1 MLQVKPNEKG
11 FTLIEAVV
19 AMVIFGIAFTGLYLV
34 FGIAMKGANDAQK
47 RMHLNLIANQIV
59 ESISAETRRDPN
71 DDLNPLKTPSIYNAN
86 LKSCG
91 SYSSSDIR
99 NSWCT
104 NLNDVVGDFQ
114 GTNSKQKRSVTVT
127 KLSDHLYVDIHF
139 VIGGDSKGN
148 NISQVIMARRIRP

>member
-1 MLQVKPNEKG
+1 VLQVKPNEKG

-86 LKSCG
+86 LKNCG
-91 SYSSSDIR
+91 SYGSSDIR

-104 NLNDVVGDFQ
+104 NLNDVVGGFQ
-114 GTNSKQKRSVTVT
+114 GTNAKQQRSVTVT

-148 NISQVIMARRIRP
+148 NISQVVMARRIRP

>member
-1 MLQVKPNEKG
+1 MLPVRFYNRG
-11 FTLIEAVV
+11 FTLIEAIV

-34 FGIAMKGANDAQK
+34 FGIAIKGASDA
-47 RMHLNLIANQIV
+47 RTIMHLNLIANQIV

-86 LKSCG
+86 LKNCASFG
-91 SYSSSDIR
+91 SSDIR
-99 NSWCT
+99 NYWCT
-104 NLNDVVGDFQ
+104 NLNEVVGGFQ
-114 GTNSKQKRSVTVT
+114 GTNSKQQRSVTVT

-148 NISQVIMARRIRP
+148 NISQVVMARRIRP

>member
-1 MLQVKPNEKG
+1 MLQIKSNDRG

-71 DDLNPLKTPSIYNAN
+71 DDLNPFKTPSIYNAD
-86 LKSCG
+86 LQDCDSFG
-91 SYSSSDIR
+91 SSDIR
-99 NSWCT
+99 NSWC
-104 NLNDVVGDFQ
+104 NKLNEVVGGFQ
-114 GTNSKQKRSVTVT
+114 GTNSEQKRSVMVS
-127 KLSDHLYVDIHF
+127 KLDNNLYVDIHF
-139 VIGGDSKGN
+139 VIGGDSRGN
-148 NISQVIMARRIRP
+148 NTSEVVMARRIRP

>member
-1 MLQVKPNEKG
+1 MLQIKSNDKG

-71 DDLNPLKTPSIYNAN
+71 DDLNPLKTPDIYNAN
-86 LKSCG
+86 LQNLDLNFYQPTKFLG
-91 SYSSSDIR
+91 SQI
-99 NSWCT
+99 
-104 NLNDVVGDFQ
+104 LMVGPLLF
-114 GTNSKQKRSVTVT
+114 
-127 KLSDHLYVDIHF
+127 IF
-139 VIGGDSKGN
+139 VI
-148 NISQVIMARRIRP
+148 IYWIIRITF

>member
-34 FGIAMKGANDAQK
+34 FGIAMKAANDAQK
-47 RMHLNLIANQIV
+47 RMHLNLIANQVV
-59 ESISAETRRDPN
+59 ESISAETRRDAN
-71 DDLNPLKTPSIYNAN
+71 DPKNPFKTPDIYDAD
-86 LKSCG
+86 LKNCASF
-91 SYSSSDIR
+91 SSSDIR
-99 NSWCT
+99 KTWCT
-104 NLNDVVGDFQ
+104 KLNEVVGGFQ

-127 KLSDHLYVDIHF
+127 KSAGNLYVDIHF

-148 NISQVIMARRIRP
+148 NTSEVVMARRIRP

>member
-1 MLQVKPNEKG
+1 MLQVKSNDKG

-19 AMVIFGIAFTGLYLV
+19 AMVIFGIAFSGLYLV
-34 FGIAMKGANDAQK
+34 FGIAIKGGSNA
-47 RMHLNLIANQIV
+47 RTIMHLNLIANQIV

-86 LKSCG
+86 LKNCA
-91 SYSSSDIR
+91 SYGSSDIR

-104 NLNDVVGDFQ
+104 NLNEVVGGFQ
-114 GTNSKQKRSVTVT
+114 GTNSKQQRSVTVT

-148 NISQVIMARRIRP
+148 NISQVVMARRIRP

>member
-1 MLQVKPNEKG
+1 MLQIKPNDKG

-59 ESISAETRRDPN
+59 ENISAETRRDLN

-86 LKSCG
+86 LKNCASFG
-91 SYSSSDIR
+91 SSDIR
-99 NSWCT
+99 KLWCT
-104 NLNDVVGDFQ
+104 KLNEVIGGFQ
-114 GTNSKQKRSVTVT
+114 GTNSKQKRNVTVS
-127 KLSDHLYVDIHF
+127 KLDNNLYVDIHF
-139 VIGGDSKGN
+139 VIGGDSRGN
-148 NISQVIMARRIRP
+148 NTSEAVIARRIRP

>member
-1 MLQVKPNEKG
+1 MLLVKPSDKG

-34 FGIAMKGANDAQK
+34 FGIAMKGADDAQK

-59 ESISAETRRDPN
+59 ESISAETRRDAN
-71 DDLNPLKTPSIYNAN
+71 DPLNPLKTPDIYDAD
-86 LKSCG
+86 LKNCVSLRG
-91 SYSSSDIR
+91 IR
-99 NSWCT
+99 KSWCT
-104 NLNDVVGDFQ
+104 KLNEVVGGFQ

-127 KLSDHLYVDIHF
+127 KSAGNLYVDIHF

-148 NISQVIMARRIRP
+148 NTSEVVMARRIRP

>member
-1 MLQVKPNEKG
+1 MLQIKSNDKG

-71 DDLNPLKTPSIYNAN
+71 DDLNPLKTPVIYNAN
-86 LKSCG
+86 LQNCASFD
-91 SYSSSDIR
+91 SSDIR

-104 NLNDVVGDFQ
+104 NLSEVVGGFQ
-114 GTNSKQKRSVTVT
+114 GTNSKQKRTVTVT
-127 KLSDHLYVDIHF
+127 KLSDHLFVDIHF

-148 NISQVIMARRIRP
+148 NISQVVMARRIRP

>member
-1 MLQVKPNEKG
+1 MLQIKPNDKG

-59 ESISAETRRDPN
+59 ESISAETRRDLN

-86 LKSCG
+86 LKNCASFG
-91 SYSSSDIR
+91 SSDIR
-99 NSWCT
+99 KLWCT
-104 NLNDVVGDFQ
+104 KLNEVVGGFQ
-114 GTNSKQKRSVTVT
+114 GTNYKQKRSVTVT
-127 KLSDHLYVDIHF
+127 KLLDHLYVDIHF

-148 NISQVIMARRIRP
+148 NISQVVMARRIRP

>member
-86 LKSCG
+86 LKNCG
-91 SYSSSDIR
+91 SYGSSDIR

-104 NLNDVVGDFQ
+104 NLNDVVGGFQ
-114 GTNSKQKRSVTVT
+114 GTNAKQQRSVTVT

-148 NISQVIMARRIRP
+148 NISQVVMARRIRP

>member
-71 DDLNPLKTPSIYNAN
+71 DDLNPFKTPSIYNAN

-114 GTNSKQKRSVTVT
+114 GTNAKQQRSVTVT

-148 NISQVIMARRIRP
+148 NISQVVMARRIRP

>member
-1 MLQVKPNEKG
+1 MLQIKSNDKG

-71 DDLNPLKTPSIYNAN
+71 DDLNPLETPDIYNAN
-86 LKSCG
+86 LQNCASFD
-91 SYSSSDIR
+91 SSDIR

-104 NLNDVVGDFQ
+104 NLSEVVGGFQ
-114 GTNSKQKRSVTVT
+114 GTNSKQKRTVTVT
-127 KLSDHLYVDIHF
+127 KLSDHLFVDIHF

-148 NISQVIMARRIRP
+148 NISQVVMARRIRP

>member
-1 MLQVKPNEKG
+1 MLQIKPNDKG

-71 DDLNPLKTPSIYNAN
+71 DDLNPLKTPDIYNAN
-86 LKSCG
+86 LQNCASFD
-91 SYSSSDIR
+91 SSDIR

-104 NLNDVVGDFQ
+104 NLSEVVGGFQ
-114 GTNSKQKRSVTVT
+114 GTNSKQKRTVTVT
-127 KLSDHLYVDIHF
+127 KLSDHLFVDIHF

-148 NISQVIMARRIRP
+148 NISQVVIARRIRP